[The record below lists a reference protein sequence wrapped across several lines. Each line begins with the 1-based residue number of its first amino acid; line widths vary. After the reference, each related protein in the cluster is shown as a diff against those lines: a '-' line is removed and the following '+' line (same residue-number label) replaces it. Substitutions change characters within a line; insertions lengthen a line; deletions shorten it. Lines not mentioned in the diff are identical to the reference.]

1 MSGLVDLFEALL
13 PPSESPGAG
22 ARYSTAHVSGREG
35 YRVGKDAQSTP
46 AVLISASGRSDLTS
60 PSIVLENLAVH
71 HDLACSVYEPGG
83 LSEKSCFTIIHCTST
98 DTTLHAHF
106 LNLADTLILSLGASP
121 ARAAISNAINDLVEL
136 FQALSAP
143 PRKTV
148 QGLWAE
154 LFLISKARDPVRL
167 ARSWHAV
174 PEEVYDFSEGCQR
187 VEVKS
192 TTGNLRQHHFSLGQV
207 RPGAELK
214 VLIASLFVQ
223 RSEAGASIADLLD
236 SINQSTGQDPSLCFH
251 IEKVVSLTLGSSWRR
266 AAEDRFDI
274 KAANNSLMFFW
285 AEDVPAVSED
295 QPGKVSDV
303 RFRSDLSGITAVPPI
318 LLRKT
323 QGLFGAVIP
332 R

>member
-1 MSGLVDLFEALL
+1 MSGLINLFKALL
-13 PPSESPGAG
+13 PPSEATSAG
-22 ARYSTAHVSGREG
+22 ARYSTAHVPGHEA
-35 YRVGKDAQSTP
+35 YRVGKDAHSTP
-46 AVLISASGRSDLTS
+46 AILISAAARSDLTS

-71 HDLACSVYEPGG
+71 HDLACSVYESDA

-98 DTTLHAHF
+98 DTTLQAHF
-106 LNLADTLILSLGASP
+106 LSLAHTLMLSLGASP

-154 LFLISKARDPVRL
+154 LFLIFKARDPIRL

-174 PEEVYDFSEGCQR
+174 PEEVYDFSDGCQC

-192 TTGNLRQHHFSLGQV
+192 TTGSVRQHHFSLAQV
-207 RPGAELK
+207 RPGAEIK

-223 RSEAGASIADLLD
+223 RSEEGASTADLLE
-236 SINQSTGQDPSLCFH
+236 SIIQSIGQDPSLCFH

-266 AAEDRFDI
+266 AAEDKFDI
-274 KAANNSLMFFW
+274 KAASSSLMFFW

-295 QPGKVSDV
+295 RPGKVSDV
-303 RFRSDLSGITAVPPI
+303 KFRSDLSGVTAVP
-318 LLRKT
+318 LTSLRKA
-323 QGLFGAVIP
+323 QGLFRAVLP